1 MSLSKSNTRIVAFA
15 LSGLLLTGCAA
26 PSAHNHHDSMPSPN
40 ESSLNDATSAPD
52 GGTYLTS
59 PIDQEI
65 LELDFVDANG
75 DMITLAD
82 FKGKYLVLAN
92 FLTSCQEVCP
102 MTTANMRV
110 IADRVEKA
118 GLSDKIAV
126 MEISVDGPRDTPERM
141 AAYQSLFGANNWTM
155 ASGTPENQ
163 DKLWNYFGVPPERMD
178 YTEEQQKTFPP
189 DWQTGETSTYDMMHS
204 DLVMIID
211 PEGNWRWLDL
221 GHPATV
227 DGKVP
232 EKLRAYL
239 NEEGIE
245 HLENTTAEDWT
256 VKGVLAA
263 LSQLTD
269 SEISL

>member
-1 MSLSKSNTRIVAFA
+1 MSLLKSNKLIVALA
-15 LSGLLLTGCAA
+15 LIALFMTGCAV
-26 PSAHNHHDSMPSPN
+26 PSAHNHDTMPSPN
-40 ESSLNDATSAPD
+40 ESSLNDATSAPE

-65 LELDFVDANG
+65 LDLDFVDATG
-75 DMITLAD
+75 EMITLGD
-82 FKGKYLVLAN
+82 FKGKYIVLAN

-118 GLSDKIAV
+118 GLSAQIAV
-126 MEISVDGPRDTPERM
+126 IEISVDGPRDTPERM
-141 AAYQSLFGANNWTM
+141 SAYQALFGANNWTM
-155 ASGTPENQ
+155 ASGTSENL
-163 DKLWNYFGVPPERMD
+163 DKLWNYLGVPPERMD

-232 EKLRAYL
+232 DKLRAYL

-245 HLENTTAEDWT
+245 HLENTTSEDWT

-263 LSQLTD
+263 LSQLTG